1 MRSTKTKRRNRRKTL
16 KKKLRG
22 GEFGIPDEKCELFYN
37 QPISTELNV
46 HEFVLNLEELIDSP
60 NLNEKG
66 KKFLGN
72 SISKLE
78 RLIKT
83 NASLTTK
90 QILLEKIKET
100 IKTEC
105 YFKELNKFFISDQS
119 RFGYHK
125 SKYTNVK
132 ASLLPDIDMTDA
144 FKQFLQN
151 NRITWTCNKKVSEH
165 KYENVKWCKATFP
178 DGWRVDYI
186 KGDSPLQTWNGSEY
200 TDKEYYKLIY
210 KVGEKEMFYIHFHGV
225 RTGKIKNFNE
235 HYPGDYETRYTYS
248 GELII
253 SMPNDSIV

>member
-1 MRSTKTKRRNRRKTL
+1 MRATKTKRRNRRKTL

-22 GEFGIPDEKCELFYN
+22 GELGIPDDECEAFYN
-37 QPISTELNV
+37 KPILTELNAE
-46 HEFVLNLEELIDSP
+46 EFLISLEELINSP

-72 SISKLE
+72 SISKLQ

-83 NASLTTK
+83 NAPLTTK
-90 QILLEKIKET
+90 KILLEKIKET

-119 RFGYHK
+119 RFGFHR
-125 SKYTNVK
+125 SNYTNVK

-144 FKQFLQN
+144 FQQFLQN

-165 KYENVKWCKATFP
+165 NYEDVKWCKATFP

-186 KGDSPLQTWNGSEY
+186 KGDSPSQTWNGSKY
-200 TDKEYYKLIY
+200 INKQYYKLIY
-210 KVGEKEMFYIHFHGV
+210 KVGEKEMFYVNFVGTSI
-225 RTGKIKNFNE
+225 GKNVNFNDF
-235 HYPGDYETRYTYS
+235 PGDYETRYTYS
-248 GELII
+248 GFLTI